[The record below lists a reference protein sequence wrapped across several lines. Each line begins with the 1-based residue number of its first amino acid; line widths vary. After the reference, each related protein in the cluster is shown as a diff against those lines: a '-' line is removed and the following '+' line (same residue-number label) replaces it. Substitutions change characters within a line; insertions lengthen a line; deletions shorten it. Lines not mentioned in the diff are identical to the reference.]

1 MRTVI
6 GKTSIE
12 MGIAEFQALCEPHDA
27 VLVDIGCGDG
37 SFPYRVAGDH
47 GALLCVGLDANA
59 EAMAKYA
66 ARARRK
72 SARGGRGNVLFV
84 ASAIESLPLELK
96 GIAGLLTVNFP
107 WSGLLA
113 SVARGEPTLVQAIDH
128 LAAADC
134 TLQILVNA
142 DADVPDLD
150 TFTPQGLA
158 DVLGSALPR
167 ARFELRSAG
176 WLPAD
181 ARVRSQWGGRL
192 IKGSGRRTI
201 HVVAQ
206 RGSPDAPLSNV
217 LAQAIG
223 LPVSPNS

>member
-1 MRTVI
+1 MRHVI
-6 GKTSIE
+6 GKTSVE
-12 MGIAEFQALCEPHDA
+12 MGIEEFQALCDPRDA

-47 GALLCVGLDANA
+47 DALLCVGLDANL

-84 ASAIESLPLELK
+84 ASAIESLPQELK
-96 GIAGLLTVNFP
+96 GSAGLLTVNFP
-107 WSGLLA
+107 WAGLLA

-134 TLQILVNA
+134 ILQILVNA

-150 TFTPQGLA
+150 PFTSQGLA
-158 DVLGSALPR
+158 DVLGNALPR
-167 ARFELRSAG
+167 ARFELLSAG

-192 IKGSGRRTI
+192 IKGSGRRNI

-223 LPVSPNS
+223 LPVVPNS